1 MHVTFKQNGLES
13 WFLVQMN
20 RMDSKI
26 VPGTKN
32 PDQLVGFGRI
42 LAKTTQVLGAECTLL
57 HTPLLSNLFSCTHSH
72 RANLSSLLSLP
83 FLSVVSVE
91 EHASSELNE

>member
-1 MHVTFKQNGLES
+1 MHVTFKRNGLES

-42 LAKTTQVLGAECTLL
+42 LAKTMQVLGAECTLL
-57 HTPLLSNLFSCTHSH
+57 HTPLLSNLFSAHTHTELTS
-72 RANLSSLLSLP
+72 ALYSLCLFSALSQ
-83 FLSVVSVE
+83 
-91 EHASSELNE
+91 

>member
-1 MHVTFKQNGLES
+1 MHVTFKRNGLES

-57 HTPLLSNLFSCTHSH
+57 HTPLLYNMFCTHSH
-72 RANLSSLLSLP
+72 RADLSSLLSLP
-83 FLSVVSVE
+83 FLSVVSVV
-91 EHASSELNE
+91 EHASSESNE

>member
-1 MHVTFKQNGLES
+1 MHVTFKRNGLES

-32 PDQLVGFGRI
+32 PDQLVRFGKNQ
-42 LAKTTQVLGAECTLL
+42 AK
-57 HTPLLSNLFSCTHSH
+57 
-72 RANLSSLLSLP
+72 P
-83 FLSVVSVE
+83 FLSVLL
-91 EHASSELNE
+91 ARLR

>member
-1 MHVTFKQNGLES
+1 MHVTFKRNGLES

-32 PDQLVGFGRI
+32 PDQLVWFCQNQ
-42 LAKTTQVLGAECTLL
+42 AKTVFECAPRTPSLT
-57 HTPLLSNLFSCTHSH
+57 HT
-72 RANLSSLLSLP
+72 LSL
-83 FLSVVSVE
+83 S
-91 EHASSELNE
+91 